1 MGHRGWICYKR
12 ASQFIRMQEDTM
24 FQSFDVTSAPQFG
37 RARADGLRA
46 AFDALGIDGFLVPR
60 ADEYQGEY
68 VPACAER
75 LAWLTGFTGSA
86 GVALVMRDTA
96 VVFVDGRYV
105 TQLAEQVDGTVYT
118 GGDLIGAP
126 PHLWIEH
133 HAPKGFR
140 LGIDPWLHTSAE
152 VRRLETALAKIGGT
166 LVHLDHNPLDRLW
179 TDRPDIPLG
188 RVAIQTIEQAGILAT
203 EKIADMAENV
213 VKAGAAAVILTDPSS
228 VAWTFN
234 LRGNDVPHTPHPLA
248 RAIIHADGGA
258 EIFLDARKTGIEE
271 KAYLTQMAEIKAPD
285 TFEARISTIA
295 ASGAAVMLD
304 PDHAAFALADRIR
317 KHGGTVIEAADPARL
332 PRACKNAV
340 EREGSAR
347 AHLQDGAAMVEFLAW
362 LDGTTP
368 GTVTEIAATQKLE
381 AARTACGERLQNPL
395 KDVSFDTIAGAG
407 PHAAIMHYRVTNDSD
422 QPLEAGSMFLID
434 SGGQYVNGTTDIT
447 RTVAIGDVP
456 AEQKRF
462 FTLVLKGMIAISTAR
477 FPKGTRGVELDP
489 LARIALWKAGADYG
503 HGTGHGVGSYLS
515 VHEGPQRISRA
526 GMQELLPGMILSN
539 EPGYYRPGAFGIR
552 IENLLYVQEAAAVEG
567 GDQAMLGFETLTFC
581 PIDRRLILPELLTA
595 DERAWVDRYHVET
608 REKLTP
614 LIENAEA
621 KRWLEAATAAL

>member
-1 MGHRGWICYKR
+1 
-12 ASQFIRMQEDTM
+12 M
-24 FQSFDVTSAPQFG
+24 FQSFDVTSTPQFG
-37 RARADGLRA
+37 RERADGLRA
-46 AFDALGIDGFLVPR
+46 SFDALSIDGVLVPR
-60 ADEYQGEY
+60 ADEFQGEY
-68 VPACAER
+68 VPASAER

-86 GVALVMRDTA
+86 GIALVLRETA

-105 TQLAEQVDGTVYT
+105 TQLAEQVDGTVFT
-118 GGDLIGAP
+118 GGDLIGEP
-126 PHLWIEH
+126 PHLWIER

-140 LGIDPWLHTSAE
+140 LGIDPWLHTGAD
-152 VRRLETALAKIGGT
+152 VRKLETALAKIGGA

-179 TDRPDIPLG
+179 TGRPDAPLG
-188 RVAIQTIEQAGILAT
+188 RVVIQKIEQAGILAT
-203 EKIADMAENV
+203 EKIADMAETV
-213 VKAGAAAVILTDPSS
+213 VKARAAAVILTDPSS

-248 RAIIHADGGA
+248 RAIIHADGKA

-271 KAYLTQMAEIKAPD
+271 KAYLTQMADIAAPD
-285 TFEARISTIA
+285 SFGARVSALA
-295 ASGAAVMLD
+295 ASGVSLVLD

-317 KHGGTVIEAADPARL
+317 KDGGTVIEAPDPARL
-332 PRACKNAV
+332 PRACKNPV
-340 EREGSAR
+340 ELEGSAR

-368 GTVTEIAATQKLE
+368 GTITEISATEKLE
-381 AARTACGERLQNPL
+381 AVRIACGERLQNPL

-407 PHAAIMHYRVTNDSD
+407 AHAAIMHYRVTTESD
-422 QPLEAGSMFLID
+422 QPLEAGTMFLVD

-462 FTLVLKGMIAISTAR
+462 FTLVLKGMIAISTVR

-552 IENLLYVQEAAAVEG
+552 IENLLHVLEAAPVEG
-567 GDQAMLGFETLTFC
+567 GDQTMLGFETLTFC

-595 DERAWVDRYHVET
+595 EERAWVDAYHAET
-608 REKLTP
+608 RDKVTP
-614 LIENAEA
+614 LIDGADVKA
-621 KRWLEAATAAL
+621 WLGAATAAL